1 MNDKMAI
8 QNETGIKDLIP
19 RKTSVLLSETHQK
32 VNETT
37 GEILDTQ
44 TRTVQKLKS
53 HTEFVQIYLENINFI
68 LKLNG
73 KSQQVLTAIIK
84 RMSYNNIV
92 VLTPYLRKELKEFLD
107 ISEATISRAFQELI
121 SKKVLIHIN
130 TDEMRKKYETV
141 GDKSYIVNPN
151 IVGKGSFKDL
161 NKLRQ
166 NISREYDIDK
176 LELVTEITTNFD
188 YGVADEMKK
197 EEKYRVI
204 EHKRN
209 QKDGEYEE
217 DILIETQNNKDNNE
231 EQSLFPKEELA
242 NNFETG
248 ENYKEKLEIEL
259 VKQKNLELEI
269 KKNELEIQNR
279 LLKEGYTD
287 EALNRMKN
295 QKF

>member
-1 MNDKMAI
+1 MAI
-8 QNETGIKDLIP
+8 QNETGIKSLIP

-217 DILIETQNNKDNNE
+217 DILIETHNNKDNNG

-279 LLKEGYTD
+279 LLQEGYTD